1 MGFRR
6 VLAACLLTVFASSSV
21 SAQEAQREP
30 AAQEPE
36 SKTPASAKRLEAGP
50 APDDGIPVLVVDAES
65 GEPVANALV
74 TWFEK
79 ADEFLPRILPE
90 AQLEVERIEHG
101 RTVATDAK
109 GQTKIARSSLIVA
122 SADGRYAAR
131 RWSRAT
137 ETPMKF
143 ALKRARRLD
152 VVVVDEEKRPVA
164 GAPLSLAGQS
174 GSVGPARSWQVETG
188 ADGRASFTPL
198 DLFLGF
204 ELRTPHELH
213 LRVDAPLGESADE
226 FARVLDD
233 RKLPQEPVTFTLPP
247 TGTLVVD
254 VVDDNGAPVTGEH
267 YLTIE
272 TLPAGTP
279 DAAFDEANKAGG
291 GNEWFC
297 FDARPHYEIRFVV
310 LHRRVQV
317 EFDDDEGAES
327 TKRTIDGPTRPGECV
342 NAKFVLA
349 PKKRLEIVATV
360 VGPGDRPIADAPLTL
375 RLIAPERV
383 MSVPD
388 LPDLPEH
395 PHLASNDQRTPIEAR
410 SDASGRVKWSL
421 EEGWM
426 LGDFDEFE
434 RNIDRVELE
443 QAGKTGV
450 VAVARGAFPAA
461 NETRV
466 HDLGTVK
473 LVPTPRFISGRVIDD
488 AGQPVA
494 HAKIAVTANRRPK
507 EGDPIILGSS
517 GAPHH
522 DQEFGGESGDEG
534 TFVLFALPLP
544 DADFEAKAEPPDEAA
559 GPLTAMEY
567 ERHCGKCVAVH
578 AGDHDVDLTF
588 SRAGT
593 ITGTIEGDAE
603 EIARLGYC
611 LEIRR
616 TDGSSGGQSGG
627 VGGSEFS
634 LEGIPV
640 GTANLRITDAG
651 GHPVARISDIVVR
664 PGEVTRLSP
673 IVLAEARHVLVL
685 TIRDETG
692 QPVAKG
698 WVARPSPADRP
709 DPFALARSFFKTMAP
724 EGTGIDFDD
733 LPFAELHMPSI
744 TPFRDGALTL
754 RSNERFHALA
764 VGAPGCCSAM
774 LHDEEGATTVTLRP
788 APKVALVLDLEGELP
803 KDETLVATL
812 APLSDDD
819 EWYRFGSGLIPG
831 LGAGFEE
838 SDRAMP
844 VALVP
849 GKAVPVRVQAT
860 GALRVRLSLAKL
872 AAPDSGGRLLLGY
885 RQTVTIAETRDVQE
899 FRVRV
904 SADALEAAMSPPGEH
919 R

>member
-1 MGFRR
+1 MRFRH
-6 VLAACLLTVFASSSV
+6 VLAAACWLTAIASSSA
-21 SAQEAQREP
+21 SAQEAQRTP
-30 AAQEPE
+30 AAKEPE

-74 TWFEK
+74 TWFEEK
-79 ADEFLPRILPE
+79 EDFQARVLPE
-90 AQLEVERIEHG
+90 AQLEVERIDHG

-109 GQTKIARSSLIVA
+109 GRTKIARSSLIVA
-122 SADGRYAAR
+122 SADSRYAAR
-131 RWSRAT
+131 RWSRAV
-137 ETPMKF
+137 ESPMKF

-164 GAPLSLAGQS
+164 GAPLSLAGRS
-174 GSVGPARSWQVETG
+174 GSVGPDQSWQVETG
-188 ADGRASFTPL
+188 ADGRASFAPL

-254 VVDDNGAPVTGEH
+254 VVDEKGAPVTGEH
-267 YLTIE
+267 YLTIA
-272 TLPAGTP
+272 TLPAGSP
-279 DAAFDEANKAGG
+279 DADFDVATKTRS

-297 FDARPHYEIRFVV
+297 YDTRPHHEIRFVV
-310 LHRRVQV
+310 LHRRVQID
-317 EFDDDEGAES
+317 FDDDEVTNP
-327 TKRTIDGPTRPGECV
+327 TKRTIDGPTKPGECV
-342 NAKFVLA
+342 NAEVVLD
-349 PKKRLEIVATV
+349 PKKRVEIVATV

-375 RLIAPERV
+375 RLIAPGRV
-383 MSVPD
+383 MPEAD
-388 LPDLPEH
+388 LPGHAHFTPD
-395 PHLASNDQRTPIEAR
+395 DQRIPLETR
-410 SDASGRVKWSL
+410 SDASGRAKWSL
-421 EEGWM
+421 EESWTV
-426 LGDFDEFE
+426 GDVDELE
-434 RNIDRVELE
+434 RSIDRLEVE
-443 QAGKTGV
+443 QSGRTGV

-473 LVPTPRFISGRVIDD
+473 LVPTPRFISGRVVDD

-522 DQEFGGESGDEG
+522 DQEFGGESGDDG

-616 TDGSSGGQSGG
+616 TDGLSGGQSGG

-664 PGEVTRLSP
+664 PGEVTRLAP

-709 DPFALARSFFKTMAP
+709 DPFDLARSFFKTIAP

-812 APLSDDD
+812 APPSDDD

-872 AAPDSGGRLLLGY
+872 AAPDSGGQLLLGY
-885 RQTVTIAETRDVQE
+885 RQTVTIAATRDVQE

-904 SADALEAAMSPPGEH
+904 SADALEAAMSPTGEH